1 MSTWENSPFFIMS
14 NRRLSSP
21 YFRYLKARLWNL
33 ARPGFWG
40 TAIFLSVI
48 GLTIREF
55 WMRPDMFTSRQ
66 SKPAATQADANSTLS
81 AEDRAIVADID
92 NLSVLQHDSKQVAQ
106 PPLDTA
112 EPISQPRT
120 GSQNPLQQAVKNQNT
135 SNDTKLSSNSSA
147 PTPSVKYV
155 NPFLT
160 QAENLLQFGNPLRNG
175 NDGFVGLNTAN
186 SSNQSNQP
194 NQLTIGLDQTKNGN
208 STQRP
213 VAANSLE
220 AALSSLSLNPSPSQ
234 TQAGQVVNRNQSIIQ
249 PNNLLPSSNNINSLS
264 QGINNSASPTQL
276 AQPNTITQPQTVN
289 SNLNGANQNQPF
301 NYGNLNGVNST
312 QPANYGNL
320 NGINSTQPSNYGSLN
335 GTNQNQPSNYNNLNG
350 ANQNQLTNYNG
361 NLNGLNPAQPVNDYR
376 NSNSLNAAQTRIYN
390 NFNNILP
397 LQNSNFVPQT
407 TVNTTPTTVT
417 PSTSNTVSYPTTT
430 NTPTNTAGNGTL
442 ITPAQPNL
450 LPQYPNSGLPIRY

>member
-1 MSTWENSPFFIMS
+1 MSTWENSPFIMS

-40 TAIFLSVI
+40 TAIFLSVV

-106 PPLDTA
+106 PALDTA
-112 EPISQPRT
+112 EPISQPKS
-120 GSQNPLQQAVKNQNT
+120 GNQNPLQQAVKNQNT
-135 SNDTKLSSNSSA
+135 SNDTKLNSNANVQGA

-186 SSNQSNQP
+186 SSNQSNQS
-194 NQLTIGLDQTKNGN
+194 NQLTIGLNQTKNGN

-220 AALSSLSLNPSPSQ
+220 AALSSLSVNPSPSQ
-234 TQAGQVVNRNQSIIQ
+234 TQAGQVVNSNQSVIQ
-249 PNNLLPSSNNINSLS
+249 PGNLLPSSNNINSLS

-301 NYGNLNGVNST
+301 NYGSLNGVNSTQPSNYGNLNGVNST

-320 NGINSTQPSNYGSLN
+320 NGIN
-335 GTNQNQPSNYNNLNG
+335 QNQP
-350 ANQNQLTNYNG
+350 TNYNG

-407 TVNTTPTTVT
+407 SVNTTPTTVT
-417 PSTSNTVSYPTTT
+417 PSTSNTVSYPRATT

-450 LPQYPNSGLPIRY
+450 LPQYPNSGLPVRY